1 MSTPPLPIRLRGVR
15 VHNLK
20 NIDLD
25 IPLNKLVVFTGVS
38 GSGKSSLAFDT
49 LYAEGQRRYVE
60 TFSAYTRQ
68 FLERLDKP
76 DADSIEGI
84 PPALAVSQRVSR
96 RSRRST
102 VGTVTEVY
110 DYLGL
115 LYARAGV
122 VTCTRCG
129 ETVAPADPAAV
140 VRAADALP
148 EGTRYLVA
156 FPMEVRPDSDRIGLA
171 DALREDGFLR
181 VRVDGVVATIEEG
194 PLPMPA
200 DGVAEVVVDRLVRG
214 TESASRRVDSIET
227 AFAKGLGRARL
238 ITDENSLTF
247 YQGWKCSNCGQ
258 DHAAPDPRLF
268 RFNSPL
274 GACPECEGFGRILD
288 IDMAKVV
295 PDARKTIREGAIAPW
310 TSPAYREH
318 LDALLRVGPS
328 LGIPVDV
335 PFAGLSAEQV
345 GKVVEGAKKRGY
357 LGLKPFFDWLERKV
371 YKLHVRVYL
380 SRWRGESVCPSC
392 EGKRLR
398 PEALAVR
405 VGGKDIAELSA
416 WSIDEARE
424 FLATYKAG
432 DPLVARRAIDPVQTR
447 LDYLRRIGLGY
458 LTLDRPARTLSAGE
472 SRRVALTTALGSGL
486 VNTLYVLDEPSIGL
500 HPRDVGRL
508 IETLTALRDA
518 GNSVV
523 VVEHDA
529 AIMRAADRLVDV
541 GPGAGADG
549 GKIVFEGTPEE
560 AIAAGNTATGA
571 FLAAP
576 PRPASTRRRAG
587 GDRIVLEGATGNNL
601 KDIDVSIPI
610 GVLCVVTG
618 VSGSVKSTLVERT
631 LFPALS
637 SRLTDEPM
645 AGLPYRDLTIPP
657 GIGAVALVDS
667 SPIGRSGRSNPA
679 TYLKVFDE
687 VRAAFASTHE
697 AKARKYGAGHFSFNV
712 EGGRCNAC
720 EGSGYQTI
728 DMQFLA
734 DIMVRCPECRGSRY
748 RPETLEVTYKGKNI
762 AEVLD
767 LTAREAFAFFRHLPK
782 AQAKLRP
789 LLEVGLEYLRL
800 GQPGSTLSGGEAQRL
815 KLAGYLSTSPGAM
828 TRASTKAK
836 TVFLLDEPTTGL
848 HPADTVKLLQCLGG
862 LADLGHTLIVVEH
875 SPEVMAAADWI
886 IDMGPEAGVEGGRV
900 VAEGTPEEVATVDT
914 PTGRVLASTL
924 AADPAAPAGPA
935 EKKARAPRR
944 RG

>member
-1 MSTPPLPIRLRGVR
+1 MSSDLIRLRGVR

-25 IPLNKLVVFTGVS
+25 IPRGELVVFTGVS

-76 DADSIEGI
+76 DADSIEGL

-102 VGTVTEVY
+102 VGTVTEIY

-115 LYARAGV
+115 LYARSGV
-122 VTCTRCG
+122 VACTRCG

-148 EGTRYLVA
+148 AGTRYLVA
-156 FPMEVRPDSDRIGLA
+156 YPLEVRPDSDRLGLA

-181 VRVDGVVATIEEG
+181 VRVDGVVSNIDEG

-214 TESASRRVDSIET
+214 NESASRRVDSIET
-227 AFAKGLGRARL
+227 AFAKGLGRARI
-238 ITDENSLTF
+238 ITDAEVFTF
-247 YQGWKCSNCGQ
+247 YRGYRCARCGQ
-258 DHAAPDPRLF
+258 HHAAPDPRLF

-274 GACPECEGFGRILD
+274 GACPECEGFGMILD
-288 IDMAKVV
+288 IDMSKVV
-295 PDARKTIREGAIAPW
+295 PDPRKSIRAGAIAPW
-310 TSPAYREH
+310 TTPAYREH
-318 LDALLRVGPS
+318 NDALVNVGPS
-328 LGIPVDV
+328 LGIPVDL
-335 PFAGLSAEQV
+335 PFADLSAEQV
-345 GKVVEGAKKRGY
+345 ARVLEGARRRGY
-357 LGLKPFFDWLERKV
+357 LGLKPFFTWLERKV

-380 SRWRGESVCPSC
+380 SRWRGESTCPSC
-392 EGKRLR
+392 VGKRLR

-405 VGGKDIAELSA
+405 VGGLDIADLSA
-416 WSIDEARE
+416 RTVDEARD
-424 FLATYKAG
+424 FLDAHREG
-432 DPLVARRAIDPVQTR
+432 DPLVARRAIDPVLTR

-472 SRRVALTTALGSGL
+472 SRRVSLTTALGSGL
-486 VNTLYVLDEPSIGL
+486 VNTLYILDEPSIGL

-508 IETLTALRDA
+508 VETLAALRDA

-549 GKIVFEGTPEE
+549 GRIVFQGTPAE
-560 AIAAGNTATGA
+560 AIAAVDTATGA
-571 FLAAP
+571 FLAAG
-576 PRPASTRRRAG
+576 PRGTSTPRRAG
-587 GDRIVLEGATGNNL
+587 GEPIRLEGASGNNL
-601 KDIDVSIPI
+601 KDVDVNIPT

-618 VSGSVKSTLVERT
+618 VSGSGKSTLVDRT
-631 LFPALS
+631 LYPALS
-637 SRLTDEPM
+637 TRLADEPM
-645 AGLPYRDLTIPP
+645 AGLPYRALTVPAT
-657 GIGAVALVDS
+657 IGAVALVDA

-687 VRAAFASTHE
+687 VRAAFAATHE

-734 DIMVRCPECRGSRY
+734 DIMVRCPECRGRRY
-748 RPETLEVTYKGKNI
+748 RPETLEITYKGKNI

-767 LTAREAFAFFRHLPK
+767 LTAREAFPFFRHLPK

-789 LLEVGLEYLRL
+789 LLDVGLEYLRL

-848 HPADTVKLLQCLGG
+848 HPADTAKLLQCLNG

-886 IDMGPEAGVEGGRV
+886 IDVGPEAGVEGGRI
-900 VAEGTPEEVATVDT
+900 VAEGTPEQVALADT
-914 PTGRVLASTL
+914 PTGRVLAATL
-924 AADPAAPAGPA
+924 GDPAAPAGPA
-935 EKKARAPRR
+935 AKPPRARRS